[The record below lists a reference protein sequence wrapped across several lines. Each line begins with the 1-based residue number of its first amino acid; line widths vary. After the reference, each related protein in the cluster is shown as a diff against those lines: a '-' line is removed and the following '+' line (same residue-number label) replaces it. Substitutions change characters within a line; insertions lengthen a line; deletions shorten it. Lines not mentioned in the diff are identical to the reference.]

1 MEENLNE
8 PINEQPVQTQPV
20 EAAPVAPKSSAWK
33 IVLITV
39 FCCLLLVVM
48 VAVVLVGSGMITFN
62 GNVETTTTEPTTTE
76 PSLQQPADYK
86 SYTVD
91 AETAN
96 AKASEVVATIGN
108 MQLTNGEL
116 QVYYWMGIYEFISS
130 NSYWLSYMG
139 VDFSQPLDQQLYNPE
154 TGETW
159 QEAMLEYALT
169 TWHQYTAVGLQ
180 AEEAGFVLD
189 DAGQSYLQNLD
200 ADIASQMSQYGYAT
214 LEEMLANEMGP
225 GASAQGYKNY
235 LSAGYYAI
243 QYVTNMQNSI
253 DPALEDLEVY
263 FTEHETEYTANGV
276 TKDAGNV
283 IDVRHVLI
291 MPEGGTTDENNVT
304 TYSEDEWEACRV
316 KAQQLLDDWK
326 AADGDEVSFSVMA
339 QEHSEDGGS
348 AANGGL
354 YTNVTEGYMVEE
366 FNDWIFDEGRLYGDT
381 DLVKTQFGYHIMF
394 FVKSEPSWLSTARS
408 DYQADKINA
417 MIEGALEK
425 WPLVTNYD
433 AIVLGNA
440 PNA

>member
-8 PINEQPVQTQPV
+8 QIPVTQPEQPVN
-20 EAAPVAPKSSAWK
+20 AAPKNSALK

-62 GNVETTTTEPTTTE
+62 SGAQNTTTEPTTTE
-76 PSLQQPADYK
+76 SSLQEPTDYK

-96 AKASEVVATIGN
+96 AKAAEVVATVGD

-159 QEAMLEYALT
+159 QEAMLDYALT
-169 TWHQYTAVGLQ
+169 TWHQYTAVGLH
-180 AEEAGFVLD
+180 AEETGFVLD
-189 DAGQSYLQNLD
+189 DEGQSYLQNLD
-200 ADIASQMSQYGYAT
+200 TDIASQMTQYGYT
-214 LEEMLANEMGP
+214 SLEEMLAKEMGP

-243 QYVTNMQNSI
+243 QYVTDMQDSI
-253 DPALEDLEVY
+253 DPALEDLEAY
-263 FTEHETEYTANGV
+263 FAEHETEYTANGV

-326 AADGDEVSFSVMA
+326 AADGDEISFAVMA
-339 QEHSEDGGS
+339 QEHSKDSGS

-354 YTNVTEGYMVEE
+354 YTDVTEGYMVDE
-366 FNDWIFDEGRLYGDT
+366 FNDWIFDESRLYGDT

-394 FVKSEPSWLSTARS
+394 FVKSEPAWLSTARS
-408 DYQADKINA
+408 DYQADRINT

-440 PNA
+440 ANA